1 MPFPQQAYFHTSVPR
16 SWSPAGSLAEPAEG
30 VKPMAAE
37 PHDDVLLGS
46 LHGRGGETASQPRLP
61 DAAAAAALL
70 ISAEAVFLDSPREKG
85 LAENREL
92 DCGCEYTG

>member
-1 MPFPQQAYFHTSVPR
+1 
-16 SWSPAGSLAEPAEG
+16 
-30 VKPMAAE
+30 MAAE

-61 DAAAAAALL
+61 DAAAAAA
-70 ISAEAVFLDSPREKG
+70 EAVFLDSPRERG

>member
-46 LHGRGGETASQPRLP
+46 LHVRGGETASQPRLP
-61 DAAAAAALL
+61 DAAAAD
-70 ISAEAVFLDSPREKG
+70 AEAVFLDSPREKG

>member
-46 LHGRGGETASQPRLP
+46 LHVRGGETASQPRLP
-61 DAAAAAALL
+61 DAAAAAA
-70 ISAEAVFLDSPREKG
+70 EAVFLDSPREGG

>member
-1 MPFPQQAYFHTSVPR
+1 MPFPQQAYFHTSVPC

-46 LHGRGGETASQPRLP
+46 LHVRGGETASQPRLP
-61 DAAAAAALL
+61 DAAAAAA
-70 ISAEAVFLDSPREKG
+70 EAVFLDSPRERG

>member
-46 LHGRGGETASQPRLP
+46 LHVRVGETASQPRLP
-61 DAAAAAALL
+61 DAAAAAA
-70 ISAEAVFLDSPREKG
+70 EAVFLDSPRERG

>member
-30 VKPMAAE
+30 AKPMAAE

-46 LHGRGGETASQPRLP
+46 LHVRGGETASQPRLP
-61 DAAAAAALL
+61 DAAAAD
-70 ISAEAVFLDSPREKG
+70 AEAVFLDSPREKG